1 VSLNTF
7 GAILT
12 FAIDLEG
19 AMEKFYEGA
28 VSVAGNADT
37 TELFENYAKKSS
49 KRKQR
54 LTAVRQDNVTE
65 MVLEPISGL
74 NQADYEPVVTAP
86 TDQPGALAEAI
97 RLEERA
103 ERFYHDAGPK
113 LNVTEPRRAFQ
124 KLAQENTERLS
135 ELRSATK
142 QWA

>member
-28 VSVAGNADT
+28 VVVAGNTDT
-37 TELFENYAKKSS
+37 TELFENYARKSG

-74 NQADYEPVVTAP
+74 NQADYEPVVNAT
-86 TDQPGALAEAI
+86 TDRASALAEAI

-103 ERFYHDAGPK
+103 ERFYQDAGPK

-135 ELRSATK
+135 ELRTVASS
-142 QWA
+142 